1 MKLMLMLSVI
11 GFALV
16 LSGCAHQQT
25 DKDRVH
31 GSAGMQMFSNNLAAG
46 AHVGVPF

>member
-1 MKLMLMLSVI
+1 MKLMFMLLVF

-16 LSGCAHQQT
+16 LSGCANQQA

-31 GSAGMQMFSNNLAAG
+31 GGAGMQMFSNNLAAG

>member
-1 MKLMLMLSVI
+1 MKLLVLVLAL
-11 GFALV
+11 GFICT
-16 LSGCAHQQT
+16 LSGCANQQT